1 MNIYRYRVYRSPNIG
16 VYMRTNDNYL
26 FIPYGLARSK
36 AERLE
41 RLLGVKSIMVSI
53 AYTRLLGPLMVLNN
67 NGILLPSI
75 VEDHEVENLK
85 RLTCMKVNRLD
96 TKFTAL
102 GNLIATN
109 DRSAIVSPLLK
120 DKVDDIGST
129 LNVKTVVMSIALYN
143 QVGALIA
150 CTDKGA
156 VIHPGVSDEDISRI
170 GSALGVN
177 VEPATV
183 NGGVPFVSSGI
194 VMNNK
199 AIVVGSSTTGPEL
212 VMLSRAFQ

>member
-1 MNIYRYRVYRSPNIG
+1 
-16 VYMRTNDNYL
+16 
-26 FIPYGLARSK
+26 
-36 AERLE
+36 
-41 RLLGVKSIMVSI
+41 
-53 AYTRLLGPLMVLNN
+53 
-67 NGILLPSI
+67 
-75 VEDHEVENLK
+75 
-85 RLTCMKVNRLD
+85 
-96 TKFTAL
+96 
-102 GNLIATN
+102 
-109 DRSAIVSPLLK
+109 
-120 DKVDDIGST
+120 
-129 LNVKTVVMSIALYN
+129 LNVKTVVMSIASYN

-156 VIHPGVSDEDISRI
+156 VIHPDVSDEDISRI